1 MGFYK
6 SIAEHYD
13 QIFPFN
19 KAQLNFVLQ
28 SLKNP
33 KGLSVLDIGCG
44 TGNLSFELSKHFKKV
59 IAIDL
64 DEAML
69 EKARQKSTD
78 RIQFLSKDMLIIEK
92 EFGQNTFDAVICF
105 GNTLVHLDGPE
116 SILDFFIQSRKIL
129 KNNGKLLLQTINYD
143 RIIEQEIKGLP
154 TIENDKIMF
163 VRNYRLHTDQKTI
176 NFETIL
182 TVKDSGQQI
191 INAIRL
197 YPLRNVELINL
208 LMQAGFKDIFFYK
221 NFNRDV
227 ITGESIPLVV
237 EAR

>member
-1 MGFYK
+1 MIILTFCSEFQAAVFLVY
-6 SIAEHYD
+6 
-13 QIFPFN
+13 IFEFE
-19 KAQLNFVLQ
+19 
-28 SLKNP
+28 P
-33 KGLSVLDIGCG
+33 K
-44 TGNLSFELSKHFKKV
+44 TF
-59 IAIDL
+59 
-64 DEAML
+64 
-69 EKARQKSTD
+69 
-78 RIQFLSKDMLIIEK
+78 
-92 EFGQNTFDAVICF
+92 FGQNTFDAVICF

-129 KNNGKLLLQTINYD
+129 RNNGKLLLQTINYD

-176 NFETIL
+176 DFETIL

>member
-69 EKARQKSTD
+69 EKARQKSIIG
-78 RIQFLSKDMLIIEK
+78 IQFLSKDMLIIEK
-92 EFGQNTFDAVICF
+92 EFGVNTFDAVICF

-129 KNNGKLLLQTINYD
+129 RNNGKLLLQTINYD

-176 NFETIL
+176 DFETIL

>member
-44 TGNLSFELSKHFKKV
+44 TGNLSFELAKHFNEV

-78 RIQFLSKDMLIIEK
+78 RIQFLNKDMLIIEK

-176 NFETIL
+176 DFETIL